1 MNCDFTLRH
10 THEFLDPTPDPRVDT
25 AIHLLHAVLTRLHEM
40 TPELQ
45 RLTDQVAAT
54 NTIMASAAT
63 LIGGLADQ
71 IRALKDDPAALAK
84 LADDLDAGDNAL
96 AEAVAANTP
105 AAAEGDDLEMDPD
118 A

>member
-1 MNCDFTLRH
+1 MNCDFTIRH

-25 AIHLLHAVLTRLHEM
+25 AIHLLHAILTRLHEM

-45 RLTDQVAAT
+45 KLSDQVAAS
-54 NTIMASAAT
+54 NTIMQSAAT

-96 AEAVAANTP
+96 AEAVAQNTV
-105 AAAEGDDLEMDPD
+105 AEEETPDLDPN